1 MFTNASSLAATLLY
15 LVNDGSARFDMK
27 RKVIT
32 HGKVKIF
39 LGFSLKCFS
48 DLAGLEVAMCEERKG
63 FRTCFLKY
71 DHGMMNYKLYMK

>member
-1 MFTNASSLAATLLY
+1 MFTNASSLAVTLLY

-27 RKVIT
+27 RKVIK

-71 DHGMMNYKLYMK
+71 DQGMMNYKLI